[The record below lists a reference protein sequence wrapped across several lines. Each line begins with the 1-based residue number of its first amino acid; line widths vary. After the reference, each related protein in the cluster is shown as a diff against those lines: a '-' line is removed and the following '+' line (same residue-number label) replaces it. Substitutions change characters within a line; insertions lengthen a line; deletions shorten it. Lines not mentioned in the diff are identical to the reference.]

1 MSRHALITG
10 AGTGIGEAISRQLH
24 REGHAVTLV
33 GRRSEPL
40 ETLSQA
46 LGKQSFAV
54 TGDVTDRGEIE
65 SAFKAATAQFGD
77 VEILVNCAGM
87 APTAPFHRVDFADW
101 QRTMDVNVNGVFH
114 CTQLALES
122 MLENNWG
129 RVVNIASV
137 ASLRGFPYV
146 SGYCASKHAV
156 LGMTRALALEV
167 ATQGITV
174 NAVCPGYVDTDIVRN
189 AIAGIVSK
197 TGRTEADAMQHFTE
211 SNPQGRL
218 VEVTEVASAVSW
230 LCSEGAASVTGQAI
244 AIDGGGTA

>member
-24 REGHAVTLV
+24 RERHAVTLV

-65 SAFKAATAQFGD
+65 LAFEAAKAQFGD

-87 APTAPFHRVDFADW
+87 APTAPFHRVDFTDW

>member
-10 AGTGIGEAISRQLH
+10 AGTGIGEANSRQLH

-174 NAVCPGYVDTDIVRN
+174 NAVCPGYADTDIVRN
-189 AIAGIVSK
+189 AISGIVSK

>member
-1 MSRHALITG
+1 MSRHAMITG

-24 REGHAVTLV
+24 TEGYRVTLV
-33 GRRSEPL
+33 GRRIESL
-40 ETLSQA
+40 ETLSA
-46 LGKQSFAV
+46 SLGEGSQAV
-54 TGDVTDRGEIE
+54 TGDVTDRPNVTAAF
-65 SAFKAATAQFGD
+65 SAARERFGD
-77 VEILVNCAGM
+77 IEILVNCAGI

-114 CTQLALES
+114 CSQIALDS
-122 MLENNWG
+122 MLSKGWG
-129 RVVNIASV
+129 RIINIGSV

-156 LGMTRALALEV
+156 LGLTRALALEV

-174 NAVCPGYVDTDIVRN
+174 NAICPGYVDTDIVRE
-189 AIAGIVSK
+189 AISGIVTK
-197 TGRTEADAMQHFTE
+197 TGRTEGEAMQHFTE

-218 VEVTEVASAVSW
+218 VDATEVASAVSW
-230 LCSEGAASVTGQAI
+230 LCSDGAASVTGQAV

>member
-65 SAFKAATAQFGD
+65 LAFEAAKAQFGD

>member
-40 ETLSQA
+40 EALSQA

-54 TGDVTDRGEIE
+54 TGDVTDRGAIE
-65 SAFKAATAQFGD
+65 SAFEAAKVQFGD

-87 APTAPFHRVDFADW
+87 APTAPFHRVDFTDW

-197 TGRTEADAMQHFTE
+197 TGRTEADAMQHFTQ

-218 VEVTEVASAVSW
+218 VETTEVARAVSW

>member
-40 ETLSQA
+40 EALSQA

-65 SAFKAATAQFGD
+65 SAFEAATAQFGD

-156 LGMTRALALEV
+156 LGMTRALALEM
-167 ATQGITV
+167 ATLGITV

>member
-1 MSRHALITG
+1 MTRHVLVTG

-24 REGHAVTLV
+24 GEGHRVTLL

-40 ETLSQA
+40 EILSAA
-46 LGKQSFAV
+46 LGEGSQTV
-54 TGDVTDRGEIE
+54 TGDVTDRVGLVASFA
-65 SAFKAATAQFGD
+65 SARERFGD
-77 VEILVNCAGM
+77 IEILVNSAGM
-87 APTAPFHRVDFADW
+87 APTAPFSRLDFADW

-114 CTQLALES
+114 CTQIALDS
-122 MLENNWG
+122 MLGANWG
-129 RVVNIASV
+129 RIINIASV

-174 NAVCPGYVDTDIVRN
+174 N
-189 AIAGIVSK
+189 
-197 TGRTEADAMQHFTE
+197 EAMQHFTD
-211 SNPQGRL
+211 SNPQGHL
-218 VEVTEVASAVSW
+218 VETSEVASAVSW

>member
-1 MSRHALITG
+1 MITG

-24 REGHAVTLV
+24 TEGYRVTLV
-33 GRRSEPL
+33 GRRIEPL
-40 ETLSQA
+40 ETLSASLGEGSQA
-46 LGKQSFAV
+46 A
-54 TGDVTDRGEIE
+54 TGDVTDRPNVTAAF
-65 SAFKAATAQFGD
+65 SAARERFGD
-77 VEILVNCAGM
+77 IEILVNCAGI

-114 CTQLALES
+114 CSQIALES
-122 MLENNWG
+122 MLSKGWG
-129 RVVNIASV
+129 SIINIGSV

-156 LGMTRALALEV
+156 LGLTRALALEV

-174 NAVCPGYVDTDIVRN
+174 NAICPGYVDTDIVRE
-189 AIAGIVSK
+189 AISGIVTK
-197 TGRTEADAMQHFTE
+197 TGRTEGEAMHHFTE

-218 VEVTEVASAVSW
+218 VDATEVASAVSW
-230 LCSEGAASVTGQAI
+230 LCSDGAASVTGQAV

>member
-24 REGHAVTLV
+24 REGHAVTLL

-40 ETLSQA
+40 EALSRA

-197 TGRTEADAMQHFTE
+197 TGRTEADAVQHFTE

>member
-10 AGTGIGEAISRQLH
+10 AGTGIGKAISRQLH

-65 SAFKAATAQFGD
+65 SAFEAAKAQFGD

-101 QRTMDVNVNGVFH
+101 QRTMR
-114 CTQLALES
+114 CQSAKS
-122 MLENNWG
+122 
-129 RVVNIASV
+129 
-137 ASLRGFPYV
+137 
-146 SGYCASKHAV
+146 
-156 LGMTRALALEV
+156 TR
-167 ATQGITV
+167 
-174 NAVCPGYVDTDIVRN
+174 
-189 AIAGIVSK
+189 
-197 TGRTEADAMQHFTE
+197 
-211 SNPQGRL
+211 
-218 VEVTEVASAVSW
+218 
-230 LCSEGAASVTGQAI
+230 
-244 AIDGGGTA
+244 

>member
-1 MSRHALITG
+1 M
-10 AGTGIGEAISRQLH
+10 
-24 REGHAVTLV
+24 
-33 GRRSEPL
+33 
-40 ETLSQA
+40 
-46 LGKQSFAV
+46 
-54 TGDVTDRGEIE
+54 TGDVTNRPDITA
-65 SAFKAATAQFGD
+65 SFATAKERYGD
-77 VEILVNCAGM
+77 IEILVNCAGI

-114 CTQLALES
+114 CTQLALEN
-122 MLENNWG
+122 MLSAGWG

-156 LGMTRALALEV
+156 LGITRAVALEV

-174 NAVCPGYVDTDIVRN
+174 NAICPGYVDTDIVRT
-189 AIAGIVSK
+189 AIAEIVSK
-197 TGRTEADAMQHFTE
+197 TGRTEEDALRHFTE

-218 VEVTEVASAVSW
+218 IKASEVASAVSW
-230 LCSEGAASVTGQAI
+230 LCGDGAASVTWQAV

>member
-10 AGTGIGEAISRQLH
+10 AGTGIGEAISRHLH
-24 REGHAVTLV
+24 HEGHAVTLV

-40 ETLSQA
+40 EALAQTL
-46 LGKQSFAV
+46 GNQSFAV
-54 TGDVTDRGEIE
+54 RGDVTDRGEIE
-65 SAFKAATAQFGD
+65 LAFNAAKAQFGD
-77 VEILVNCAGM
+77 IEILVNCAGM

-101 QRTMDVNVNGVFH
+101 QRSMDVNVNGVFH
-114 CTQLALES
+114 CTQLALDS
-122 MLENNWG
+122 MLENGWG

-137 ASLRGFPYV
+137 ASLRGFQYG
-146 SGYCASKHAV
+146 SSYCASKHAV

-174 NAVCPGYVDTDIVRN
+174 NAVCPGYVDTDIVRT

-197 TGRTEADAMQHFTE
+197 TGRTEADAMRHFTE

-218 VEVTEVASAVSW
+218 VEAVEVASTVSW

>member
-33 GRRSEPL
+33 GRRREPL
-40 ETLSQA
+40 EALSRA

-65 SAFKAATAQFGD
+65 LAFEAAKTQFGD

-114 CTQLALES
+114 CTQLALDS

-129 RVVNIASV
+129 RVVTIASV

-167 ATQGITV
+167 AARGITV
-174 NAVCPGYVDTDIVRN
+174 NAVCPGYADTDIVRN

>member
-1 MSRHALITG
+1 MNRHALITG
-10 AGTGIGEAISRQLH
+10 AGTGIGEAISRQLY

-33 GRRSEPL
+33 GRRTEPL
-40 ETLSQA
+40 ETLSQM
-46 LGKQSFAV
+46 LGEHSFAV
-54 TGDVTDRGEIE
+54 SGDVTDRGGIE
-65 SAFKAATAQFGD
+65 SAFQAAEAQFGD
-77 VEILVNCAGM
+77 IEILVNCAGM

-114 CTQLALES
+114 CTQLALKS
-122 MLENNWG
+122 MLENDWG

-137 ASLRGFPYV
+137 ASLKGFPYV

-174 NAVCPGYVDTDIVRN
+174 NAVCPGYVDTDIVTT

-197 TGRTEADAMQHFTE
+197 TGLTEADAMQHFTE

-218 VEVTEVASAVSW
+218 VEVAEVASAVSW

>member
-40 ETLSQA
+40 EALSQA

-174 NAVCPGYVDTDIVRN
+174 NAVAPGYVETDMVR
-189 AIAGIVSK
+189 AVPEKVLEKIIATIPV
-197 TGRTEADAMQHFTE
+197 
-211 SNPQGRL
+211 GRL
-218 VEVTEVASAVSW
+218 GKAEDIAHAVMYLVDEDASFI
-230 LCSEGAASVTGQAI
+230 TGSTI
-244 AIDGGGTA
+244 SINGGQHMY